1 MSNAWTRLF
10 RQRDRIDFWI
20 LGLLALAVAGLV
32 VTLSNRWRPIGVL
45 LVAGALLA
53 LAARFTSKRTLRS
66 ATLVALLVI
75 GLLLSVRGR
84 NATDV
89 DFADQVARVRQE
101 IAAGNAA
108 VACATA
114 MGNGDRLCSES
125 TLGALGAIDPLVPI
139 AVTTT
144 TVAIDTVAT
153 TEAPEPGGSPAEVGL
168 HTSIDPTAIID
179 PTATVGDRS
188 RVGPDVRVLAG
199 VTIGDDVQIR
209 RGASIGEGAIV
220 GDRVVIGTN
229 RVIPT
234 GATIDEGSELGDV
247 AVSGAADVAAPPA
260 ACASPAPDG
269 AACRLEDAH
278 RLLLYASARLADPS
292 PDDVPADVLL
302 AEAKV
307 AARQALL
314 IVMRVET
321 DRFAKDAIPQHLVE
335 TATAQ
340 AKAVDAALTDLGRT
354 QDGSQDDTRAFVVRG
369 ADAAVTDV
377 LDPENPAGVNL
388 GVYGWIAVVAGL
400 LLLYRWLEVTNNY
413 RSAAPITVKTAI
425 VGDGADTK
433 GDQIAAQLK
442 GVVAKADVD
451 APALLPAGAK
461 VEGLIDLVQHD
472 TIPGG
477 KTLGSALKAVW
488 WTAFPPGGITVQP
501 IVTKRDVPGVNG
513 AKASAVHSVEI
524 SVATTRRG
532 KPLYTDRYEDEDL
545 RTAVAK
551 AGYRVGAE
559 ALEFSRLVPS
569 WTRWG
574 NNGGEALR
582 LYDRATSRNELD
594 RAGDK
599 SALELLQ
606 RAHAIAPSNAQVR
619 VAMGHEHDI
628 AGERLKALRRHLEAS
643 LAHRRFLEA
652 RYRVITSLSM
662 LADDIDNQWLGPAR
676 TIDRDACVDLLV
688 ASGTLARAP
697 KLYLDENSP
706 LIGLT
711 VCSTSS
717 PAEPSRDLEAVL
729 RRESA
734 HGADAKHLITLALL
748 HLAVVELDHLRG
760 TTKRRWRLWYSVR
773 QTERAYWFRTLRQ
786 RNNAARKDRDRS
798 LRLIIELRRILLS
811 PPPLEPRVLTA
822 HNRALIKKLEDDVTK
837 LVSPSGV
844 DATTLYNAACFW
856 SLTAASH
863 KEDTELTQ
871 QSCTHRSVDLLRRA
885 TIAPRGALPGPAWL
899 RKDPDLKAV
908 RDDPA
913 FIALLDDLERAGDE
927 KEK

>member
-20 LGLLALAVAGLV
+20 LGLLALALAGLV
-32 VTLSNRWRPIGVL
+32 VTLCDRWRPIGVL

-66 ATLVALLVI
+66 ATLVALVVI

-89 DFADQVARVRQE
+89 DFADQIARVRQE

-114 MGNGDRLCSES
+114 MGQQARLCSES
-125 TLGALGAIDPLVPI
+125 TLGALGTFDPLVPV

-144 TVAIDTVAT
+144 TV
-153 TEAPEPGGSPAEVGL
+153 
-168 HTSIDPTAIID
+168 
-179 PTATVGDRS
+179 
-188 RVGPDVRVLAG
+188 
-199 VTIGDDVQIR
+199 
-209 RGASIGEGAIV
+209 
-220 GDRVVIGTN
+220 
-229 RVIPT
+229 
-234 GATIDEGSELGDV
+234 DEGSELGDV
-247 AVSGAADVAAPPA
+247 AASGTADVAAPPA
-260 ACASPAPDG
+260 ACVGPAPDG

-278 RLLLYASARLADPS
+278 RLLLYASDRLAHP
-292 PDDVPADVLL
+292 PPAGVPADVLV

-321 DRFAKDAIPQHLVE
+321 DRFAKDATPQHLVE

-340 AKAVDAALTDLGRT
+340 AKAVDAALIELSDAQEGK
-354 QDGSQDDTRAFVVRG
+354 QDDTRAFVVRG

-501 IVTKRDVPGVNG
+501 IVTKRDVPGVDG
-513 AKASAVHSVEI
+513 AKARPVHSVEI

-628 AGERLKALRRHLEAS
+628 AGERLRALRRHLEAS

-688 ASGTLARAP
+688 TSGTLARAP
-697 KLYLDENSP
+697 KLYVDKNSQ

-711 VCSTSS
+711 V
-717 PAEPSRDLEAVL
+717 PRLEAVL

-734 HGADAKHLITLALL
+734 HGADAKQVITLALL

-798 LRLIIELRRILLS
+798 LRLIIALRRTLLS
-811 PPPLEPRVLTA
+811 PPPLEPRDLIA
-822 HNRALIKKLEDDVTK
+822 HDKARIQKLENEVTE

-856 SLTAASH
+856 SLTATSH
-863 KEDTELTQ
+863 KEDAELTQ
-871 QSCTHRSVDLLRRA
+871 QTCAHRSVELLRRA

-913 FIALLDDLERAGDE
+913 FIALLEDLERAGDE

>member
-125 TLGALGAIDPLVPI
+125 TLGALGTFDPLVPV

-144 TVAIDTVAT
+144 TVAIDTVAS
-153 TEAPEPGGSPAEVGL
+153 TEAPRPGDSPAEVGL
-168 HTSIDPTAIID
+168 HASID
-179 PTATVGDRS
+179 
-188 RVGPDVRVLAG
+188 
-199 VTIGDDVQIR
+199 
-209 RGASIGEGAIV
+209 EGATV

-247 AVSGAADVAAPPA
+247 AASGAADVAAPPA

-278 RLLLYASARLADPS
+278 RLLLYASARLANP
-292 PDDVPADVLL
+292 PPADVPADVLV

-340 AKAVDAALTDLGRT
+340 AKTVDAALTDLSGAEE
-354 QDGSQDDTRAFVVRG
+354 GKQDDTRAFVVRG

-628 AGERLKALRRHLEAS
+628 AGERMKALRRHLEAS

-711 VCSTSS
+711 V
-717 PAEPSRDLEAVL
+717 PRLEAVL

-734 HGADAKHLITLALL
+734 HGADAKQVITLALL

-798 LRLIIELRRILLS
+798 LRLIIALRRTLLS
-811 PPPLEPRVLTA
+811 PPPLQPRDLTA
-822 HNRALIKKLEDDVTK
+822 HNKARIEKLEDEVTE

-844 DATTLYNAACFW
+844 DATTLYNASCFW

-871 QSCTHRSVDLLRRA
+871 QSCTRRSVELLRRA